1 MTIGILTFIAA
12 MILLGLLIKSS
23 KKRAKAAK
31 KREERSEVDQWVEEA
46 LARELGKK
54 VDDKHGLD
62 EQGLLTAL
70 RGDPDPA
77 AVTVIEEIVKAVK
90 LSYERLAEPGQ
101 FQVRAEMLFEDGT
114 SATGSKRF
122 THGDLP
128 ELIRDEFLR
137 TGSSFVYRD
146 WHLPWYGP
154 DRGWAT

>member
-1 MTIGILTFIAA
+1 MTIGILTFVAA
-12 MILLGLLIKSS
+12 MILLGLLIKGAR
-23 KKRAKAAK
+23 KRAKATL
-31 KREERSEVDQWVEEA
+31 KREERSPVDQWVEEA

-62 EQGLLTAL
+62 AQGLLTAL
-70 RGDPDPA
+70 RGDPDPT
-77 AVTVIEEIVKAVK
+77 AVTVIEEALKTVK

-122 THGDLP
+122 THADLP

-137 TGSSFVYRD
+137 TGSAFVYRD
-146 WHLPWYGP
+146 WHVSWYGP